1 MKTVALLAYH
11 FPPLGGAGVQR
22 SLKFARYLPEHGY
35 RPLVITGP
43 GRADGRWTPADET
56 LLAELPDVRVVRVP
70 GPEPVPPGRWRGR
83 AERWLGAAAAWDRWW
98 VEGAGELV
106 ARHAREA
113 DVVLA
118 SMSPFQSAAAARAAA
133 AAGRPWVADLRDPWA
148 LDEMTIYPS
157 RAHRRAALRRMGRDL
172 SAAAAIIANT
182 PDAARAIATAFP
194 GLAGRPLEAIPNGY
208 DAADFAGPDPS
219 RPDSRFRVVH
229 AGYLHTGLGRS
240 GHGAARRLLGG
251 AIADVDILARSHVHL
266 VAALERVAAE
276 DPGLAAT
283 IELHLAGVV
292 SPADREALGTAVAVC
307 EHGYLE
313 HSRSVG
319 LMRSA
324 DLLFLPMHDVAWGH
338 RARIVPGKTYE
349 YLASGRPILAA
360 VPDGDARDLLAR
372 APQAH
377 LCRPTDVVAM
387 AEIIR
392 CEAAARR
399 LGGPAPTMLLPDLL
413 ARYERRRLAGRL
425 AAVLDA
431 VTGSPGRRGATPRS
445 AAASAV

>member
-43 GRADGRWTPADET
+43 GSAGGRWTPADDT
-56 LLAELPDVRVVRVP
+56 LIGELPDVRILRVP
-70 GPEPVPPGRWRGR
+70 GPEPASPGRWRGR
-83 AERWLGAAAAWDRWW
+83 AERWLGTPAAWDRWW
-98 VEGAGELV
+98 IDGAGALV
-106 ARHAREA
+106 ARHAGEA

-118 SMSPFQSAAAARAAA
+118 SMSPFQSAAAARAAV

-148 LDEMTIYPS
+148 LDEMTVYPS
-157 RAHRRAALRRMGRDL
+157 RAHRRAAVRRMGRDL
-172 SAAAAIIANT
+172 ASAVAVVANT
-182 PDAARAIATAFP
+182 PDAARAIGAAFP
-194 GLAGRPLEAIPNGY
+194 DLAGRLAEAIPNGY
-208 DAADFAGPDPS
+208 DAADFAAPEPVRAG
-219 RPDSRFRVVH
+219 SRFRIVH

-240 GHGAARRLLGG
+240 GRGRARRVLGG
-251 AIADVDILARSHVHL
+251 AIADVDIMARSHVHL

-276 DPGLAAT
+276 DPELAAT
-283 IELHLAGVV
+283 VELHLAGVV
-292 SPADREALGTAVAVC
+292 SPADRAALGTAVAVR

-313 HSRSVG
+313 HSRSVE

-324 DLLFLPMHDVAWGH
+324 DLLFLPMHDVTPGH

-360 VPDGDARDLLAR
+360 VPDGDARDLLSL

-377 LCRPTDVVAM
+377 LCRPADVAAM
-387 AEIIR
+387 AEAIR
-392 CEAAARR
+392 RAASARR
-399 LGGPAPTMLLPDLL
+399 IGGPAPTVAALDLL
-413 ARYERRRLAGRL
+413 ARYERRHLAGRL
-425 AAVLDA
+425 AAVLDS
-431 VTGSPGRRGATPRS
+431 VTGASAPGRSAGRS
-445 AAASAV
+445 AAGSAA

>member
-1 MKTVALLAYH
+1 MKTVAILAYH

-56 LLAELPDVRVVRVP
+56 LLAELADVRVVRVP
-70 GPEPVPPGRWRGR
+70 GPEPVAPGRWRGR

-98 VEGAGELV
+98 IDGAGELV

-118 SMSPFQSAAAARAAA
+118 SMSPFQSAAAAQAAA

-148 LDEMTIYPS
+148 LDEMAVYPTG
-157 RAHRRAALRRMGRDL
+157 AHRRAALRRMGRAL
-172 SAAAAIIANT
+172 RSAAAIVANT
-182 PDAARAIATAFP
+182 PDAARAIAAAFP
-194 GLAGRPLEAIPNGY
+194 GLAGSLPEAIPNGY
-208 DAADFAGPDPS
+208 DAADFAAPEPV
-219 RPDSRFRVVH
+219 RTDSSFRIVH

-240 GHGAARRLLGG
+240 GRGTARRLLGG

-266 VAALERVAAE
+266 VAALDRVAAA
-276 DPGLAAT
+276 DPDLARA

-292 SPADREALGTAVAVC
+292 SADDREALGSAVNVC

-313 HSRSVG
+313 HSRSVE

-324 DLLFLPMHDVAWGH
+324 DLLFLPMHDVARGY

-372 APQAH
+372 APHAH
-377 LCRPTDVVAM
+377 LCRPTDVGAM

-392 CEAAARR
+392 SQAAARR
-399 LGGPAPTMLLPDLL
+399 LGGPAPTVLHHDLL
-413 ARYERRRLAGRL
+413 ARYERRHLAGRL
-425 AAVLDA
+425 AGVLDA
-431 VTGSPGRRGATPRS
+431 VTDASGRPRS
-445 AAASAV
+445 PERRAAGSAA